1 MIVFVAMSNYIS
13 MNQQDLSTLTP
24 EQQMRRRAQKITKF
38 LYHVLWYVVI
48 NIFLYWLDYRE
59 NQVIDWAYWVT
70 IGWGFGIVAQVFT
83 LVAGPNLEEA
93 IYNKISKK

>member
-1 MIVFVAMSNYIS
+1 
-13 MNQQDLSTLTP
+13 MNQQDFSTLTP
-24 EQQMRRRAQKITKF
+24 EQQMRRRAHKITKF
-38 LYHVLWYVVI
+38 LYNVLWYVVI

-70 IGWGFGIVAQVFT
+70 IGWGFGIVAQAFA
-83 LVAGPNLEEA
+83 LVAGPNLEDA